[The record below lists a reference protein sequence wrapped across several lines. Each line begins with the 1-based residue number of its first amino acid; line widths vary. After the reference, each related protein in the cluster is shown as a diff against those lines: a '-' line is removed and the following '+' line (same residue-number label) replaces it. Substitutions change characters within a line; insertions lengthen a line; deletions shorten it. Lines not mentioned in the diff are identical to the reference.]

1 VVALPDSK
9 KTPLAFHPRTFLRGY
24 HEVKL
29 TPHSCIARAIPE
41 TAFSP
46 IHRQTHNETLSVI
59 AVSVSNPDRSP
70 RRING

>member
-9 KTPLAFHPRTFLRGY
+9 KTPLAFHPRAFLRGY

-41 TAFSP
+41 TAVSP

-59 AVSVSNPDRSP
+59 AVRVSNPDRSP

>member
-41 TAFSP
+41 TAVSP
-46 IHRQTHNETLSVI
+46 IHRQTRNETLSV
-59 AVSVSNPDRSP
+59 AMHVDSVS
-70 RRING
+70 GL